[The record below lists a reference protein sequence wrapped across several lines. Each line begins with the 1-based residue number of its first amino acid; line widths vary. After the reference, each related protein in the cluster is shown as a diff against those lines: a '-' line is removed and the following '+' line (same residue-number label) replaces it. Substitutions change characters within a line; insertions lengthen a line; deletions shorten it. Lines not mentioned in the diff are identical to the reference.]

1 MAAMK
6 FPTQRL
12 NFTVAILCLPVL
24 VGCGARGPAGREVA
38 GSVSFQGTPLATGTI
53 EFFSPDDPAQTC
65 LTQVANGKYFIPGA
79 GGLLPGTYGV
89 RIESVFV
96 RAARGE
102 ATDVV
107 PKVVD
112 IPAKYNSDTEL
123 TAEVGEQAQQTI
135 DFQLE

>member
-1 MAAMK
+1 MK
-6 FPTQRL
+6 FPVQRL
-12 NFTVAILCLPVL
+12 ISAAAILCLLIL
-24 VGCGARGPAGREVA
+24 VGCGARGPVGREVA

-53 EFFSPDDPAQTC
+53 EFFSPDDPAQTW

-79 GGLLPGTYGV
+79 SGLLPGTYGV

-107 PKVVD
+107 PKVV
-112 IPAKYNSDTEL
+112 E
-123 TAEVGEQAQQTI
+123 
-135 DFQLE
+135 